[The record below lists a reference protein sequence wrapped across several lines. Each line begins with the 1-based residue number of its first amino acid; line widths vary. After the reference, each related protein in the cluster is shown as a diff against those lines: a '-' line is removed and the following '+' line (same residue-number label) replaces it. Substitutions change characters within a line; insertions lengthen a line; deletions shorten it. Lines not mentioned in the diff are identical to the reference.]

1 MGLFDFLKSKQKD
14 AEAPIEVEGQF
25 SSEALLEW
33 PSLPEEGNKVPSLE
47 DIIDHSGQNAKYA
60 KAVIAK
66 CEKEKRQD
74 DLLEYQVVM
83 QSQYGLFT
91 IPAMIRRD
99 KSGEFL
105 AFYSYTDDW
114 DDEAI
119 QRLLNWVI
127 CIRGCDFIHTF
138 KIVLCDSLKDVPRRV
153 NEIISKRTV
162 DRMMISMVPHLRKSE
177 PRVNAR
183 IFAEAY
189 GFYYNDKKILN
200 YDLTSLEEVERW
212 YKDVVRSCAKN
223 SFYYPFYVHFLSAFF
238 GQVLCESFKV
248 KWQFYSG
255 TNIVVIPPA
264 KLKPRKHGMMPGEMK
279 VNILQICSDFACNPR
294 PESSLVVNFNMVK
307 AEILKEA

>member
-1 MGLFDFLKSKQKD
+1 MRLFDFLKSKKKD
-14 AEAPIEVEGQF
+14 IKEPPEETKTF

-33 PSLPEEGNKVPSLE
+33 PSLPEKGKKVPSLDE
-47 DIIDHSGQNAKYA
+47 IISNGGQNAECA

-66 CEKEKRQD
+66 CEKEKRED

-83 QSQYGLFT
+83 ESQYGLFS
-91 IPAMIRRD
+91 IPAMIRRE

-105 AFYSYTDDW
+105 AFYSYTGDW
-114 DDEAI
+114 NEDAI

-138 KIVLCDSLKDVPRRV
+138 RIVLSDSPKDTPRRV

-162 DRMMISMVPHLRKSE
+162 DRMVISMIPHLRKDE

-189 GFYYNDKKILN
+189 GFYFNDKKILN
-200 YDLTSLEEVERW
+200 YDLAALEEVELW

-238 GQVLCESFKV
+238 GQVMCQSFKV
-248 KWQFYSG
+248 DWQFYSG
-255 TNIVVIPPA
+255 TSIVVIPPA